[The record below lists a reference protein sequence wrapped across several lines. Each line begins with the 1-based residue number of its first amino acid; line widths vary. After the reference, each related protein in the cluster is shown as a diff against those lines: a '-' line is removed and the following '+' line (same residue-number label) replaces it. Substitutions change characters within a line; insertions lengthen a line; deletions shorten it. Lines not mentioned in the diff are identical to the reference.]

1 MIHHVVGRAGHVAG
15 LTHVVLVLGSQSVL
29 SLVQA
34 GLLGD
39 FVLVL
44 DPFTMVGEQ
53 RGHLGEVAEMALEYK
68 TNGKFLSVKPSETDR
83 EDRMDSGLP
92 AHLLAS

>member
-1 MIHHVVGRAGHVAG
+1 MVHHVVGRGGHVAG
-15 LTHVVLVLGSQSVL
+15 LTHVVLVLGPQSVL

-44 DPFTMVGEQ
+44 DPLTVVREQ
-53 RGHLGEVAEMALEYK
+53 RGHLGEVAEMALEYQKQVIIK
-68 TNGKFLSVKPSETDR
+68 T
-83 EDRMDSGLP
+83 
-92 AHLLAS
+92 